1 MRKAHIL
8 AEGDPK
14 VVRDKKLSTN
24 SNLTLAIF
32 PIFTMLKKEQVI
44 EELKKVVDPELGI
57 DIYTLGL
64 IYNISIEDKKVNIRM
79 TLTSPMCPYGPQ
91 IIEDVKR
98 RINSLEGGIKVETE
112 IVFNPPWE
120 IPKEVRSI
128 LGI

>member
-1 MRKAHIL
+1 
-8 AEGDPK
+8 
-14 VVRDKKLSTN
+14 
-24 SNLTLAIF
+24 
-32 PIFTMLKKEQVI
+32 MLKKEQVI

-98 RINSLEGGIKVETE
+98 RINSLERGIKVETE